1 MTAARTILLFKNDIA
16 ATVADARAKG
26 KDDAEVD
33 HRLMFVWQISLKDW
47 NTFLSM

>member
-1 MTAARTILLFKNDIA
+1 MTTAQINFFKNDIA

-33 HRLMFVWQISLKDW
+33 HRLSFVWKISLEEW
-47 NTFLSM
+47 NAFLSM